1 MKYITTLLITAAALT
16 PAMSAQTSIVGSRA
30 IAVNPAATTGLAA
43 VYVVEN
49 TASASL
55 QYRLASDRPVEVQRY
70 STLGGGYAEACPY
83 TIDGNNVLIPLGADD
98 MGYIITESGNAP
110 YCVWIVNYALHQ
122 WQVSAI
128 SVAESDC
135 DRISL
140 HVDNPA
146 GPIAFYTVNGRRE
159 ELDRDI
165 SLSYYTMTYNE
176 DSQSF
181 VTDATAQHYTSLHE
195 TISAPAPLC
204 DTQFTLSPDR
214 FAREWDLGHELTT
227 TTWHTTAIDV
237 RTVAEQDKRDAD
249 NEQPVEA
256 ELGGSAPCDITFKA
270 AVTEAA
276 VFHRWEISTDA
287 AFDQVVYTND
297 QLEFSYT
304 FTEAGTQYVRLTAN
318 NSDGTCEQLSD
329 TYTISIGE
337 SRLEC
342 PNAFSPGTSEGTNDE
357 WKVSYRSIISFDCHI
372 FNRWGHELAHLTDP
386 SQGWDGMVGGKVVP
400 SGVYFYVIKARG
412 SDGKDYNLA
421 GDINVINSR
430 RESRGTVTE

>member
-1 MKYITTLLITAAALT
+1 MKYISTIIIAVAALT
-16 PAMSAQTSIVGSRA
+16 PAISAQTSIVGSRA
-30 IAVNPAATTGLAA
+30 IAVIPAATTGLAT

-49 TASASL
+49 TASAAL
-55 QYRLASDRPVEVQRY
+55 QYRLASAQSVEVQRY
-70 STLGGGYAEACPY
+70 SALGGGYAEDCPY
-83 TIDGNNVLIPLGADD
+83 TVDGNNILISLDTDD
-98 MGYIITESGNAP
+98 MGYIITEPGRSP
-110 YCVWIVNYALHQ
+110 HCVWVVDYALHQ
-122 WQVSAI
+122 WQVSGI
-128 SVAESDC
+128 NVAESDC
-135 DRISL
+135 DRISI

-146 GPIAFYTVNGRRE
+146 GSIAFYTVNGRRE

-181 VTDATAQHYTSLHE
+181 VNDATMQHYTSLHE

-214 FAREWDLGHELTT
+214 FAREWDIGHELTT
-227 TTWHTTAIDV
+227 TTWRTNAIDA
-237 RTVAEQDKRDAD
+237 RTIAEQTQRDAD

-276 VFHRWEISTDA
+276 VFHRWEIAADA
-287 AFDQVVYTND
+287 SFDQVIYTND

-304 FTEAGTQYVRLTAN
+304 FTEAGMQYVRLTAN
-318 NSDGTCEQLSD
+318 NSAGTCERVSD
-329 TYTISIGE
+329 TYTVSVGE

-372 FNRWGHELAHLTDP
+372 FNRWGQELAHLTDP
-386 SQGWDGMVGGKVVP
+386 SQGWDGKVGGKVVP

-421 GDINVINSR
+421 GDINIINSR
-430 RESRGTVTE
+430 RDSLGTVTE